1 MKSLTCIWITLV
13 LPPCNSS
20 SVSLERFFWSPHV
33 SNQKPSCLQ
42 SPHRL
47 ALLPHPPQ
55 FLALPTLYCSFWV
68 ILNFFQF
75 FKHTMYSLLDLLI
88 CDFFFSCLEYFLFS
102 LPLAN
107 SCFFFGSNIKNTSF
121 WMLSWMFQA
130 KVPLSGLSV
139 PSEQEPSSITI
150 TWVFASP
157 LDCHFCEDWS
167 MSSFKCYLQCLAVID
182 VQQVLSIYL
191 LNEWMSLNI
200 NHEPAFFMTQVQI
213 CNFFLAS
220 PVSLTGTTI
229 PFPQSKQ
236 NFIDDKATYISQRK
250 KNFPKG
256 LRISIW

>member
-1 MKSLTCIWITLV
+1 MSLIKSPHACKAPTGWPSCRTRLSSWHS
-13 LPPCNSS
+13 PPCIVHFGSYWISFSS
-20 SVSLERFFWSPHV
+20 SNIPCTLFWTFSY
-33 SNQKPSCLQ
+33 
-42 SPHRL
+42 
-47 ALLPHPPQ
+47 A
-55 FLALPTLYCSFWV
+55 
-68 ILNFFQF
+68 I
-75 FKHTMYSLLDLLI
+75 
-88 CDFFFSCLEYFLFS
+88 FFFSCLEYFLFS